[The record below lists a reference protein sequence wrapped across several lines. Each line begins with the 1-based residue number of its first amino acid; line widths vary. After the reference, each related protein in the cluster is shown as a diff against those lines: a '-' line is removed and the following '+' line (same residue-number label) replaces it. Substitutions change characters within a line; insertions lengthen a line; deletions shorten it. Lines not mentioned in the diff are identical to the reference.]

1 MRDAGL
7 TLLELLLV
15 LAILGILLA
24 LAGLNFGG
32 SARALAVTGFAH
44 ELALA
49 IQQSATRAN
58 TNNQVYAVR
67 YASTGVTW
75 GPVASSMTLS
85 GCETASTAPAL
96 ASATGTVAAPTGI
109 TTPAGWLC
117 ISAPG
122 LVTRL
127 DQLTPC
133 NENGVSIPCLAV
145 RRGTTA
151 RRVLVS
157 GNGQTEVR

>member
-15 LAILGILLA
+15 IAILSILLA
-24 LAGLNFGG
+24 LAGLNFNG
-32 SARALAVTGFAH
+32 SSRALAVTGFAH
-44 ELALA
+44 EFALA

-67 YASTGVTW
+67 YTNTGVTW
-75 GPVASSMTLS
+75 GPVASTVTLS
-85 GCETASTAPAL
+85 GCEGASTAPVL
-96 ASATGTVAAPTGI
+96 ASTTGRVTAPPGI
-109 TTPAGWLC
+109 TAPAGWLC
-117 ISAPG
+117 VSAPG
-122 LVTRL
+122 LVSRL
-127 DQLTPC
+127 DQLTAC
-133 NENGVSIPCLAV
+133 NENGMSIPCLMV